1 MGSSP
6 DLRPTSWLHW
16 KSARHSELK
25 NFYTIIYHII
35 YSSGFILVPKL
46 RPIHIWTKKIIREI
60 CGRTWVQPI
69 FSTWRRWIK
78 VSGSGNEWKLHSK
91 GFDEELEEGQVKL
104 VSSPIQP
111 DIGEKPIYIEFRDW
125 EFLSFNLEI
134 GEEIKNFQW
143 LVRFQQMT
151 DCWILRLWSCGS
163 RPFTPVQSH
172 LSPKWASM
180 VRFCASK
187 WTVHG
192 THI

>member
-1 MGSSP
+1 METPQQRFWWGAWGGP
-6 DLRPTSWLHW
+6 GETSQLPHSTRHW
-16 KSARHSELK
+16 
-25 NFYTIIYHII
+25 
-35 YSSGFILVPKL
+35 
-46 RPIHIWTKKIIREI
+46 REA
-60 CGRTWVQPI
+60 
-69 FSTWRRWIK
+69 
-78 VSGSGNEWKLHSK
+78 
-91 GFDEELEEGQVKL
+91 
-104 VSSPIQP
+104 
-111 DIGEKPIYIEFRDW
+111 YIEFRDW

-134 GEEIKNFQW
+134 REEIKNFQW

-192 THI
+192 THIQCYVFFGCCKNWVYGRVSCTYYSKQLSWHCDEWLQLQVVRAALLALVVF